1 MVAIKK
7 FKNKNDYLNYG
18 ESKLVDINDLDVNE
32 EILSPIMEGKNY
44 VGESF
49 FVRDYELNVSDEDFL
64 GDYY

>member
-32 EILSPIMEGKNY
+32 EILSPIMKGKNY

-49 FVRDYELNVSDEDFL
+49 FVRDYELGINDEDFL